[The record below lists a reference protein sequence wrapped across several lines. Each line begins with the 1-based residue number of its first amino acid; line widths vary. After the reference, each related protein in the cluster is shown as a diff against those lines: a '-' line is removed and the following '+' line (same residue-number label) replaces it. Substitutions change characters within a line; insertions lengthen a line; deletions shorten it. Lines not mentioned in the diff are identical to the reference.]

1 MNSGTLASSQG
12 VAFMKNW
19 LFLGVAIFAEVIAT
33 SALKASDSFTNTTA
47 SVLVIAGYAT
57 AFYFLSLTLRTIP
70 VGIAYAVWSG
80 LGILLVSGV
89 AWFLYDQR
97 LDTWGFVGIA
107 LIIGGVLVLNL
118 LSRATAH

>member
-1 MNSGTLASSQG
+1 
-12 VAFMKNW
+12 MKNW

-80 LGILLVSGV
+80 LGIVLVSGV